1 MANDMI
7 DAMLGAVSGMT
18 SVSGLD
24 SVSGENDYEVGAA
37 AANLKNALARQ
48 RMAAVSKGMGAP
60 PSPVFARS
68 AREVLRRASGGFAQ
82 FSLAAAIGA
91 TATLSL
97 KVSRVVH
104 IDRLLI
110 VPSGA
115 GIVIDS
121 IKVGDEEQLLTPGV
135 PVELYGTAAL
145 TDTLPDNFSP
155 LASGI
160 DLTITLRNTTAG
172 ALTALAGVKGSVER

>member
-1 MANDMI
+1 MPDMV
-7 DAMLGAVSGMT
+7 DRMLAAVSGDDDDYVGLQEVGLDRAAIAARQRNRRAAMAAGQAPMT
-18 SVSGLD
+18 SVPGT
-24 SVSGENDYEVGAA
+24 
-37 AANLKNALARQ
+37 
-48 RMAAVSKGMGAP
+48 P

-68 AREVLRRASGGFAQ
+68 SRDTLRRASGGFVQ

-91 TATLSL
+91 VATNPM

-110 VPSGA
+110 IPSA
-115 GIVIDS
+115 PGIVIDS
-121 IKVGDEEQLLTPGV
+121 IKVGDEEQLLQPGV

-155 LASGI
+155 LQSGI
-160 DLTITLRNTTAG
+160 DLVITLRNTTAG
-172 ALTALAGVKGSVER
+172 ALTALIGVKGSVER

>member
-1 MANDMI
+1 M
-7 DAMLGAVSGMT
+7 G
-18 SVSGLD
+18 
-24 SVSGENDYEVGAA
+24 NDYVDAILEGVEGIQEVGYMDPDEVGAA
-37 AANLKNALARQ
+37 VANR
-48 RMAAVSKGMGAP
+48 
-60 PSPVFARS
+60 
-68 AREVLRRASGGFAQ
+68 LRRARPAAKASPMFGRSSRDTQRRATGGFAA

-91 TATLSL
+91 TNTQTLTP
-97 KVSRVVH
+97 SRRVH

-110 VPSGA
+110 IPSAA

-155 LASGI
+155 VESGI
-160 DLTITLRNTTAG
+160 PISITLRNTTAG
-172 ALTALAGVKGSVER
+172 ALTALAGIKAGVER

>member
-1 MANDMI
+1 MANDMV
-7 DAMLGAVSGMT
+7 DQMLAAVSGLT
-18 SVSGLD
+18 GVSGLD
-24 SVSGENDYEVGAA
+24 AVGEDMTDAEVGAA
-37 AANLKNALARQ
+37 VRRKLAAAPMPARL
-48 RMAAVSKGMGAP
+48 RMAAPAAAQ
-60 PSPVFARS
+60 SPMFARS
-68 AREVLRRASGGFAQ
+68 ARETLRRASGGFAQ

-91 TATLSL
+91 TATLSM

-104 IDRLLI
+104 IDRLLV

-135 PVELYGTAAL
+135 PVELYGTQAL
-145 TDTLPDNFSP
+145 TDTLSDNFSP

-172 ALTALAGVKGSVER
+172 ALTALAGVKGGVER